1 MKTKVSMIFEPILF
15 ANFILSFA
23 LLWITNKN
31 FSRKIFDIKTGR
43 SKITIVRLLSKRAC
57 LDMPYFM
64 AFVLSFVLTV
74 GALFGCSFGGSI
86 YSAIAGSFVG
96 FFMLSILPL
105 CFPMPSTQYCK

>member
-1 MKTKVSMIFEPILF
+1 MKTKVSMLLEPILF
-15 ANFILSFA
+15 SYIILSFA

-31 FSRKIFDIKTGR
+31 SRAVFDIKTGR
-43 SKITIVRLLSKRAC
+43 SKLTILRIVSKRAS

-64 AFVLSFVLTV
+64 PFIFSLFLLV
-74 GALFGCSFGGSI
+74 GALFGFRFGGSI
-86 YSAIAGSFVG
+86 YSAIVGSFVG